1 MKLKNFIMLL
11 EHEDGNFYNDG
22 NTFSV
27 SKRLDEV
34 IIKNLSFIRK
44 PRDFDYI
51 YYQSILEILQQ
62 VSKTENINDYKV
74 GVNISG
80 DIDCLKYVFSTDIIS
95 FLDKAKQIIPNVE
108 LVKNNEADF
117 DMVITVK
124 NRGYDSSNFKTLI
137 TVKNKKENTEDKYY
151 VSAVNEFKEWNIEVL
166 ESKPKGW

>member
-1 MKLKNFIMLL
+1 M
-11 EHEDGNFYNDG
+11 
-22 NTFSV
+22 V
-27 SKRLDEV
+27 W
-34 IIKNLSFIRK
+34 
-44 PRDFDYI
+44 
-51 YYQSILEILQQ
+51 
-62 VSKTENINDYKV
+62 
-74 GVNISG
+74 VNISG

>member
-1 MKLKNFIMLL
+1 M
-11 EHEDGNFYNDG
+11 
-22 NTFSV
+22 
-27 SKRLDEV
+27 
-34 IIKNLSFIRK
+34 
-44 PRDFDYI
+44 
-51 YYQSILEILQQ
+51 
-62 VSKTENINDYKV
+62 
-74 GVNISG
+74 
-80 DIDCLKYVFSTDIIS
+80 FSTDIIS

>member
-1 MKLKNFIMLL
+1 M
-11 EHEDGNFYNDG
+11 
-22 NTFSV
+22 
-27 SKRLDEV
+27 
-34 IIKNLSFIRK
+34 
-44 PRDFDYI
+44 
-51 YYQSILEILQQ
+51 
-62 VSKTENINDYKV
+62 NDYKV